1 MFKSELLLLDIIE
14 AVVFK
19 LFCGD
24 LIEREDNVSVGLEAP
39 FNKVDM
45 FELLETVDDAIFV
58 EFVVPDTELFEE

>member
-1 MFKSELLLLDIIE
+1 MID

-58 EFVVPDTELFEE
+58 EFVVPDIELFEE